1 MSRSFQENQQMVS
14 GVVVGAER
22 LVTLCNLL
30 YHLGVTSNY
39 TGFFH
44 TVYAVQLCVE
54 SPNRL
59 LLVTKWVYPDVAK
72 RYGTTWKAVER
83 NIRTVI
89 SVIWKKNRPLL
100 ENLAYGV
107 LAEKPCAAQ
116 FLAIVT
122 ARLLHSKGPVALD
135 SDISASVELNQAVAF
150 IGQDG
155 GSQYGG

>member
-44 TVYAVQLCVE
+44 TVYAVHLCVE
-54 SPNRL
+54 RPNRL

-89 SVIWKKNRPLL
+89 SVIWKKNQPLL
-100 ENLAYGV
+100 ESLAYGA

-116 FLAIVT
+116 FLSIVT
-122 ARLLHSKGPVALD
+122 ARLLHSEGRVVLDPGP
-135 SDISASVELNQAVAF
+135 SAHLGLAQAKAF
-150 IGQDG
+150 AKEE
-155 GSQYGG
+155 GSFYHGE